1 MTRSARRPNRS
12 TYARASLGTSQ
23 LGTGLA
29 VAGALVVVSCLWRFS
44 LHVADYPHLQ
54 MNVTAWL
61 LLLGASACTIFVVRS
76 NGYILGDLTFTILVV
91 LLALVVAIDLVAV
104 WGLSEV
110 GLYPTAAIAVGGV
123 LLGIVSI
130 RPVRDVIAIT
140 AVLALTLIVD
150 FILNADTTSSTAAAS
165 DILLCVLAIM
175 PPLIGA
181 AIVGSYRRMVMMAL
195 DRVLIQSTVD
205 APAFGVSML
214 ESKELA
220 AIDLEIE
227 QLFDAIS
234 TGREPL
240 PLGTDR
246 AERAGALA
254 TELRRHLIAGQR
266 HTWLHHAISE
276 SDFLSVSVELRDP
289 DSLAAL
295 LNQRQ
300 RDGLL
305 SALWLLMYG
314 EQRTSRE
321 AIVTFGPA
329 VPRASAHRIGIRFP
343 IQIEAKGMRR
353 VDVEPA
359 TWQHL
364 SRAGRYVDSTTPSAL
379 MVVIECTVDNPID
392 R

>member
-1 MTRSARRPNRS
+1 MTRPTQRPSRTETARS
-12 TYARASLGTSQ
+12 SLGTSQ

-29 VAGALVVVSCLWRFS
+29 VAGAMVIFSCLWRFS
-44 LHVADYPHLQ
+44 LHIAEYPHLS
-54 MNVTAWL
+54 MNITAWL
-61 LLLGASACTIFVVRS
+61 LLLTVCVA
-76 NGYILGDLTFTILVV
+76 TILVV
-91 LLALVVAIDLVAV
+91 RWNGFILGDIAFTALIILLALVVAVDLVAV
-104 WGLSEV
+104 WGLSAR
-110 GLYPTAAIAVGGV
+110 GLFPTAAIAVGGV

-140 AVLALTLIVD
+140 TVLAGTLITNFVFND
-150 FILNADTTSSTAAAS
+150 SPDSLTVAS

-205 APAFGVSML
+205 APAYGVSML
-214 ESKELA
+214 ESEELT

-227 QLFDAIS
+227 RLFEDIAS
-234 TGREPL
+234 GREPL
-240 PLGTDR
+240 PLEDDR

-254 TELRRHLIAGQR
+254 TELRRHLIAGRR

-289 DSLAAL
+289 DSLAGL

-321 AIVTFGPA
+321 AIVTLGPA
-329 VPRASAHRIGIRFP
+329 VPETSARRVGLRFP

-379 MVVIECTVDNPID
+379 MVVIECTVENPID
-392 R
+392 

>member
-1 MTRSARRPNRS
+1 MIRSSRRPSRTES
-12 TYARASLGTSQ
+12 ARASLGTSQ

-29 VAGALVVVSCLWRFS
+29 VAGAMIILSCLWRFS
-44 LHVADYPHLQ
+44 LHVAEYPHLQ
-54 MNVTAWL
+54 MTISAWL
-61 LLLGASACTIFVVRS
+61 LLIGVSAA
-76 NGYILGDLTFTILVV
+76 TILVV
-91 LLALVVAIDLVAV
+91 RWNGFILSDLAFTVLVIMLALVVAIDLVSV
-104 WGLSEV
+104 WGLSAL
-110 GLYPTAAIAVGGV
+110 GLYPTAAIGVGGV

-140 AVLALTLIVD
+140 TVLALTLIVT
-150 FILNADTTSSTAAAS
+150 FILNASPDTLAVAS
-165 DILLCVLAIM
+165 DILLCALAIM
-175 PPLIGA
+175 PPLIGS

-214 ESKELA
+214 ESEELA
-220 AIDLEIE
+220 AVDLEIE
-227 QLFDAIS
+227 RLFDDIS

-240 PLGTDR
+240 PLGDDR

-254 TELRRHLIAGQR
+254 TELRRRLIAGR
-266 HTWLHHAISE
+266 SHTWLHHAISE
-276 SDFLSVSVELRDP
+276 SDFLSVSVQLRDP
-289 DSLAAL
+289 DSLAGL
-295 LNQRQ
+295 LSQRQ

-321 AIVTFGPA
+321 AIVTLGPA
-329 VPRASAHRIGIRFP
+329 VSEASAHRSGLRFP

>member
-1 MTRSARRPNRS
+1 MTRSARKPNRA

-29 VAGALVVVSCLWRFS
+29 VAGALVVLSCLWRFS
-44 LHVADYPHLQ
+44 LHVLEYPHLQ

-61 LLLGASACTIFVVRS
+61 LLLVASVGTILVVRS
-76 NGYILGDLTFTILVV
+76 NGYILSDLAFTLLVI

-104 WGLSEV
+104 WGLSST

-140 AVLALTLIVD
+140 VALAVTLVVD
-150 FILNADTTSSTAAAS
+150 FILNSERTSAAAAS

-227 QLFDAIS
+227 QLFDDIS
-234 TGREPL
+234 SGRESL
-240 PLGTDR
+240 PLGSER

-314 EQRTSRE
+314 EQRTSKE

-329 VPRASAHRIGIRFP
+329 VPRASGHRIGIRFP

>member
-1 MTRSARRPNRS
+1 MMRSAQRPSRTESARS
-12 TYARASLGTSQ
+12 SLGTSQ

-29 VAGALVVVSCLWRFS
+29 VAGALIMLSCFWRFS
-44 LHVADYPHLQ
+44 LHVLEYPHLR
-54 MNVTAWL
+54 MNIAAWVL
-61 LLLGASACTIFVVRS
+61 LIGVSVATMVVVRW
-76 NGYILGDLTFTILVV
+76 NGFILGDIAFTALIT
-91 LLALVVAIDLVAV
+91 LLGLVVAIDLVSV
-104 WGLSEV
+104 WGLSSL
-110 GLYPTAAIAVGGV
+110 GLYPTAAIGVGGV
-123 LLGIVSI
+123 LLGIVSL

-140 AVLALTLIVD
+140 VVLALALITS
-150 FILNADTTSSTAAAS
+150 FILNATANDLAVAS
-165 DILLCVLAIM
+165 DILLCVLAIV

-214 ESKELA
+214 ESEELA

-227 QLFDAIS
+227 QLFADIS
-234 TGREPL
+234 SGREPL
-240 PLGTDR
+240 PLGDER

-254 TELRRHLIAGQR
+254 TELRRHLIAGR
-266 HTWLHHAISE
+266 SHTWLHHAISE
-276 SDFLSVSVELRDP
+276 SDFLSVSVDLRDP
-289 DSLAAL
+289 DSLAGL
-295 LNQRQ
+295 LSQRQ

-321 AIVTFGPA
+321 AIVTLGPA
-329 VPRASAHRIGIRFP
+329 VQETSVHRGGIRFP

-379 MVVIECTVDNPID
+379 MVVIECAVENPID

>member
-1 MTRSARRPNRS
+1 MTRTAQRPSRTETARS
-12 TYARASLGTSQ
+12 SLGTSQ

-29 VAGALVVVSCLWRFS
+29 VAGAMIMLSCLWRFS
-44 LHVADYPHLQ
+44 LHVLEYPHLQ
-54 MNVTAWL
+54 MNIAAWL
-61 LLLGASACTIFVVRS
+61 LLIGVSVATIILVRW
-76 NGYILGDLTFTILVV
+76 NGFILGDIAFTGLTT
-91 LLALVVAIDLVAV
+91 LLALVVAIDLVSV
-104 WGLSEV
+104 WGLSSV
-110 GLYPTAAIAVGGV
+110 GLYPTAAIGVGGV
-123 LLGIVSI
+123 LLAIVSL

-140 AVLALTLIVD
+140 VVLAMILITS
-150 FILNADTTSSTAAAS
+150 FILNASPNNLAVAS
-165 DILLCVLAIM
+165 DILLCVLAIV

-205 APAFGVSML
+205 APAYGVSML
-214 ESKELA
+214 ESAELA

-227 QLFDAIS
+227 RLFADIS
-234 TGREPL
+234 SGREPL
-240 PLGTDR
+240 PLGDER

-254 TELRRHLIAGQR
+254 TELRRHLIAGR
-266 HTWLHHAISE
+266 SHTWLHHAISE
-276 SDFLSVSVELRDP
+276 SDFLSVSVDLRDP
-289 DSLAAL
+289 DSLAGL

-314 EQRTSRE
+314 ETRTSRE
-321 AIVTFGPA
+321 AIVTLGPA
-329 VPRASAHRIGIRFP
+329 VQETSAHRGGIRFP
-343 IQIEAKGMRR
+343 IQIEAQGMRR

-364 SRAGRYVDSTTPSAL
+364 SRAGRYVDSTTPRAL